1 MILNK
6 EIHVIKQLETYF
18 VMSKNT
24 AIFSVANTINK
35 LHIQSDFHFICK
47 KNFYYDKQDKID
59 NLFDEYH
66 VPLLKNIGYP
76 ELIEEW
82 KQNLDADAYEK
93 N

>member
-35 LHIQSDFHFICK
+35 LHIQSDLYFIFK
-47 KNFYYDKQDKID
+47 QKFYYDKQD
-59 NLFDEYH
+59 
-66 VPLLKNIGYP
+66 
-76 ELIEEW
+76 
-82 KQNLDADAYEK
+82 
-93 N
+93 